1 MGKPDV
7 DILLLDGETEI
18 SGKILFYE
26 KEPFLLYVGEGE
38 DIPKYH
44 ILLTA
49 VGMIIVK
56 NYDFGNDLYRKKLLE
71 SLKEGHVVHAPKD
84 KKFIYDFCTG
94 IVKKIDLN
102 NKIQPYNGNLKHD
115 IELRNVLRRIK

>member
-1 MGKPDV
+1 MLLIQVLHYFTLMMGKPDV

-44 ILLTA
+44 IPLTA

-56 NYDFGNDLYRKKLLE
+56 N
-71 SLKEGHVVHAPKD
+71 
-84 KKFIYDFCTG
+84 
-94 IVKKIDLN
+94 
-102 NKIQPYNGNLKHD
+102 
-115 IELRNVLRRIK
+115 